1 VATADADNAEPVSTG
16 SVVTQVS
23 NEGAATHGMAY
34 GADADVLVLN
44 LINELGRVDTVAPPS
59 PDAQSNTVLPLGVP
73 GILSLGLINTASV
86 SEVTDAA
93 ATTTSSA
100 SVANVN
106 LLGGLITADVVK
118 GVSKST
124 ATPFG
129 ASGSSEGST
138 ITGLRINGT
147 PIVNIVP
154 GATFKVKNLL
164 GLQTVASVT
173 VLEETKSATLT
184 DGLFTAAHSVNMLH
198 VTVLKPLLGLAKGA
212 EIIVSHAQSDATYPS
227 GFACGAQ
234 TGLVSGKA
242 FTAYVDGTIGG
253 TDFLDV
259 EVGNAEITPLGG
271 EASNGDV
278 VDITGVV
285 TNGTTVNTTSGS
297 LVPNPNAT
305 ARSRTEGVNVL
316 NGLITA
322 DVLDVSSTSTT
333 TATTA
338 TTTFTRTFTNLKIGG
353 TTFLDVDVT
362 PNTVITVDA
371 GPIGKVI
378 VILDE
383 RLVAGNGVTDTEG
396 TINAIHVYVIGL
408 GGLVT
413 AEVIVASAHS
423 DAHHA

>member
-1 VATADADNAEPVSTG
+1 VE
-16 SVVTQVS
+16 
-23 NEGAATHGMAY
+23 
-34 GADADVLVLN
+34 
-44 LINELGRVDTVAPPS
+44 
-59 PDAQSNTVLPLGVP
+59 
-73 GILSLGLINTASV
+73 LGLINTASA
-86 SEVTDAA
+86 SEITDAA

-129 ASGSSEGST
+129 ASGSSVGST

-154 GATFKVKNLL
+154 GATFKVKDLL
-164 GLQTVASVT
+164 GIQTVASVK
-173 VLEETKSATLT
+173 VLEEAKSATLVN
-184 DGLFTAAHSVNMLH
+184 GRFTAAHSVNMLH
-198 VTVLKPLLGLAKGA
+198 VTVLKPLLGLPKGA

-227 GFACGAQ
+227 GFACGDS

-253 TDFLDV
+253 TDHVDV

-278 VDITGVV
+278 VDLTGVV

-297 LVPNPNAT
+297 LLPNPNAT

-333 TATTA
+333 TASTA
-338 TTTFTRTFTNLKIGG
+338 TTTFTRTFANLRINGS
-353 TTFLDVDVT
+353 TLADVDIS
-362 PNTVITVDA
+362 PNTVITVDLGA
-371 GPIGKVI
+371 LGKAI
-378 VILDE
+378 IILDE
-383 RLVAGNGVTDTEG
+383 RLVAGDGIKHTEG
-396 TINAIHVYVIGL
+396 TINAIHVYVVALSGA
-408 GGLVT
+408 VT